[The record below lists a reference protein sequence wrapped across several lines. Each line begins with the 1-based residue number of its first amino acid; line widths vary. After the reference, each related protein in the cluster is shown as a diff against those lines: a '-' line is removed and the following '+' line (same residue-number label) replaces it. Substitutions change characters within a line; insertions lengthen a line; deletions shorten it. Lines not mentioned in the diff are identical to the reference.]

1 MSENSL
7 VFHEDRTEI
16 LNFKLQILLKFFEN
30 IKAMRFLTFCS
41 VLLFCIGAI
50 LTGNVNRD
58 SKPNEKDTFLEEI
71 ESEYKDQWITWKKL
85 YGKEYTD
92 FNEEITK
99 FSIWLNNLRFVI
111 KHNLDASLNRS
122 SFTTALNEYSDLSTY
137 DIRKK
142 MNGANVNVKQDLL
155 TTSEKVFTKPENLVR
170 KSDQGQLIPTAQNK
184 VKGMLTFSILDL
196 SQS

>member
-1 MSENSL
+1 
-7 VFHEDRTEI
+7 
-16 LNFKLQILLKFFEN
+16 
-30 IKAMRFLTFCS
+30 MRFLTFS
-41 VLLFCIGAI
+41 LVFLICIGAI

-58 SKPNEKDTFLEEI
+58 SKPNTKDTFLEEI

-137 DIRKK
+137 DIRKR

-170 KSDQGQLIPTAQNK
+170 KSDQGQLIPTTQNK
-184 VKGMLTFSILDL
+184 VKGMLTFSILGL